1 MTRRIYL
8 PCDQCNRLVL
18 VGGKPQRGDF
28 YKCPHGLRQSREPFP
43 ATVYYE
49 NAKGERL
56 YPWDARNLPK
66 HYTDTLGYQRF
77 EVGSFERGRFEK
89 RTREQMNAEA
99 RDKRDESQ
107 REYEIK
113 RDRNHAELRHL
124 SRGMDSFHRELAE
137 HAIQQELSGYS
148 QSYDSEFR
156 VGHD

>member
-1 MTRRIYL
+1 MACRSYQWCER
-8 PCDQCNRLVL
+8 CKKLVL
-18 VGGKPQRGDF
+18 MAGKPGRGDF

-56 YPWDARNLPK
+56 YPWDTRSLPK
-66 HYTDTLGYQRF
+66 HYTETLGYQRF

-99 RDKRDESQ
+99 TGKREESQ
-107 REYEIK
+107 REYEIE

-124 SRGMDSFHRELAE
+124 SKGMDSFHREMTE

-156 VGHD
+156 VGRD